1 MTDHGDD
8 FHAFCMNAS
17 AAQVPAIYWKEKE
30 NQRPSMAAIAKA
42 VCIGRGLGDPSHERV
57 EWREDN
63 ERF

>member
-1 MTDHGDD
+1 MLDHCDD
-8 FHAFCMNAS
+8 FREFCVNAS
-17 AAQVPAIYWKEKE
+17 NAQIHAIYWKEKD
-30 NQRPSMAAIAKA
+30 NQRPSMAATAKA